1 MDLLESIALVCS
13 LASFAGALVQLVA
26 GLPGNWLIEQIRR
39 DAWAELA
46 LPIAMLGA
54 TAGIALGLLGQGLL
68 WTTGGFSLLALGPL
82 DASLIQVFADARGT
96 ARPTHVRVP
105 TARHVTAVVASAAGF
120 GCFVAA

>member
-54 TAGIALGLLGQGLL
+54 TAGIALGLLGEGVL
-68 WTTGGFSLLALGPL
+68 WTTGGFFLLALGPL
-82 DASLIQVFADARGT
+82 DPSLIEVLADARGV
-96 ARPTHVRVP
+96 ARPTDVRVP
-105 TARHVTAVVASAAGF
+105 TARHITCVVAGATAF